1 MERNTRPISQ
11 SQEQASQSEDTVSE
25 KQPWVTPKLEFVKPK
40 LTSHGKL
47 DDITGAFFGFFT
59 PPQ

>member
-1 MERNTRPISQ
+1 MERNRRPIPQ
-11 SQEQASQSEDTVSE
+11 PGEQTSQSEGTMSD
-25 KQPWVTPKLEFVKPK
+25 KQPWVAPRLEFVKPK

-59 PPQ
+59 PPG

>member
-1 MERNTRPISQ
+1 MS
-11 SQEQASQSEDTVSE
+11 D
-25 KQPWVTPKLEFVKPK
+25 KQPWVAPRLEFVKPK

-59 PPQ
+59 PPG